1 MQRVSFSK
9 DKLLI
14 IVLILLVVYS
24 VYMLVLQPIIAW
36 AFLPPIELRGTE
48 LYTNGTYLLF
58 EDGKAFRRA
67 IDSMPFIDGCEIKEF
82 YYYNAFLRDNPF
94 YGKVCDTFALDLQTN
109 ENYMEIK
116 EEVVG
121 LSKHYNQIGNYVLYL
136 LSDPNTTTN
145 WIIVGMNDSRAIVRC
160 IMMTDMNKSDY
171 LDSFHRALIMQTA
184 LEWK

>member
-9 DKLLI
+9 HKLLI
-14 IVLILLVVYS
+14 IVLILLVAYS
-24 VYMLVLQPIIAW
+24 VYMLVLHPIIAW

-58 EDGKAFRRA
+58 KDGKAFRNA
-67 IDSMPFIDGCEIKEF
+67 INSMPFIDGCEIKEF

-94 YGKVCDTFALDLQTN
+94 YGKMCDTFVLDLQTN
-109 ENYMEIK
+109 GNYTEIK
-116 EEVVG
+116 EEVIR
-121 LSKHYNQIGNYVLYL
+121 LSKYYNQIGNYVLYL

-145 WIIVGMNDSRAIVRC
+145 WFIVGMNDSSAIVRS
-160 IMMTDMNKSDY
+160 IMMTDMNKSYY
-171 LDSFHRALIMQTA
+171 LDSFHRVLIMQTD